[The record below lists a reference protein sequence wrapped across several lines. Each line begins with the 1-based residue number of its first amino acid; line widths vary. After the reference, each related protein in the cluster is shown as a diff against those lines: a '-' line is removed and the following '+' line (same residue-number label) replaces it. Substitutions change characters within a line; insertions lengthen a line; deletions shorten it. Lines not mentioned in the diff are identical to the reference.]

1 MVNQNDPR
9 VLRTQQWIRE
19 ALITLIEQVGFA
31 AVTIQNLTHQAG
43 INRATFYQHYQ
54 DKYDL
59 LEHIT
64 TNMLASLKA
73 EVNVEY
79 LKKADVNLDLH
90 TMESLFLRV
99 LTIISQHHHSFKV
112 MLGDR
117 GLPSFQQ
124 QMIDLIKENL
134 HEVIRQP
141 ASTDPS
147 FVITRDIAITYS
159 ATANVGLLT
168 QWLTGKMPY
177 SAEFMATQMASLFVH
192 GPLQSLQSNS
202 ISS

>member
-1 MVNQNDPR
+1 MVNRNDPR
-9 VLRTQQWIRE
+9 VLRTQQWLRE

-31 AVTIQNLTHQAG
+31 AVTIQDLTRQAG

-54 DKYDL
+54 DKYQL
-59 LEHIT
+59 LEHT
-64 TNMLASLKA
+64 TTDMLASLKA
-73 EVNVEY
+73 EVNVEHF
-79 LKKADVNLDLH
+79 KKDKVLLDMQS
-90 TMESLFLRV
+90 MESLFLRV
-99 LTIISQHHHSFKV
+99 LTIISHHRNYFKV

-134 HEVIRQP
+134 HEVIGFHVSSSPQLI
-141 ASTDPS
+141 
-147 FVITRDIAITYS
+147 ITHDIAITYV

-168 QWLTGKMPY
+168 QWLTGAMPY
-177 SAEFMATQMASLFVH
+177 SAEFMAAQMASLFVH
-192 GPLQSLQSNS
+192 GPLRSLHSSS

>member
-1 MVNQNDPR
+1 MVNGNDPR
-9 VLRTQQWIRE
+9 VLRTQQWIRK

-31 AVTIQNLTHQAG
+31 AVTIQELTRQAG

-64 TNMLASLKA
+64 THMLASLKA
-73 EVNVEY
+73 EVNVEH
-79 LKKADVNLDLH
+79 LKKDNVKLDFP

-99 LTIISQHHHSFKV
+99 LTIIAHHRHDFKV

-124 QMIDLIKENL
+124 QLIDLIKENL
-134 HEVIRQP
+134 HDVIGQP
-141 ASTDPS
+141 VSTDPQ

-177 SAEFMATQMASLFVH
+177 SAEFMATQMANLFVH
-192 GPLQSLQSNS
+192 GPLLSLQSSS